1 MRIMDRNVLF
11 QKVWNIAKLSLAII
25 LIIIV
30 GAKTNFYQIRTL
42 KADIAWGWF
51 SIHVLSFIIMTLVK
65 ASQYHLLIG
74 GSIKYKNVIRIVIW
88 QNTISNFVASGA
100 GIASYMAMLRTEQNV
115 KLTRSGVTFIITKFG
130 DLLAI
135 CLFLGISA
143 GLVWHQI
150 QTLRLLTFLLISGIL
165 LGATIFIITIIWRG
179 RFVTLLVSVI
189 DFLKLNHFS
198 WVLRGEKIL
207 QSLAQEDQDAIFR
220 MMRIGVLMSFAYM
233 TITMVSAITSI
244 WMFNIHLEI
253 WPLIYVASLMQLV
266 SFVPIQVLGGLGV
279 SEVTSVYLYSF
290 FGLGQG
296 KMSAVMLGLRA
307 IFYLM
312 NALMLLYLPIS
323 AFLGRNTKK
332 AGNPF

>member
-1 MRIMDRNVLF
+1 MGRKVLF
-11 QKVWNIAKLSLAII
+11 QKVWNIAKFFLAII

-30 GAKTNFYQIRTL
+30 SSKTNFYQIKAL
-42 KADIAWGWF
+42 KTDIAWGWL
-51 SIHVLSFIIMTLVK
+51 SIHVLSFGLMTLVK
-65 ASQYHLLIG
+65 AYQYYLLIG
-74 GSIKYKNVIRIVIW
+74 SNVRYRDVIRIVIW
-88 QNTISNFVASGA
+88 QNTISNFIASGA
-100 GIASYMAMLRTEQNV
+100 GIASYMAMLKTEENV
-115 KLTRSGVTFIITKFG
+115 KLTRSGVTFIVTKFG

-143 GLVWHQI
+143 GLVWNHL
-150 QTLRLLTFLLISGIL
+150 QTLRLLTILLISGIL
-165 LGATIFIITIIWRG
+165 LGAAIFIITVIWRG
-179 RFVTLLVSVI
+179 HFVTLLMGVI
-189 DFLKLNHFS
+189 NFLKLNHFS

-220 MMRIGVLMSFAYM
+220 MMRTGVLISFAYM

-290 FGLGQG
+290 FGLDQS

-307 IFYLM
+307 VFYLL
-312 NALMLLYLPIS
+312 NASLLLYLPIS
-323 AFLGRNTKK
+323 VFLKRKVKK
-332 AGNPF
+332 LGSPF